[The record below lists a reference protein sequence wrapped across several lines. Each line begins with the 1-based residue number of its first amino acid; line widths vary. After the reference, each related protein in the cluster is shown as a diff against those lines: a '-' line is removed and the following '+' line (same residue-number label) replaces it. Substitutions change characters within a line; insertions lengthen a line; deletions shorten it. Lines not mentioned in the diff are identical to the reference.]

1 LGLSTDLEKLIDKI
15 GWKDLN
21 VSYLRK
27 WTIVAIFIGLVSGG
41 ATIAFYISVQVLS
54 SFFLGLIVGYTSP
67 AHGGASSLSSTYYLS
82 VDRVW
87 MIPLVLGGVG
97 ILIGLISSKLAPET
111 KGDGIENVIETF
123 HTNRGSIRAR
133 VAAIRPVI
141 SSLALGAGASGGP
154 EGPMGQIASTFG
166 TLIGKLFRLD
176 EDEVRIAIVSGM
188 GAGIG
193 SIMRLPFG
201 GALFSIELLYGRDF
215 VIKSLF
221 PVMIASLTSYAVS
234 GIYLGWLPILN
245 IPQMTVA
252 TLSIEAIS
260 GYVVIAVIVGLCSIF
275 YTKIIDL
282 VRRYFEKAKIAP
294 FIRPA
299 IGCALVGLF
308 AVGLPEIL
316 GTGYGWLQIAIDDN
330 FELLPLWLIM
340 GIILV
345 KTFATAI
352 TVGSGTGVSFFGPTL
367 VIGGLMG
374 AAVISIF
381 HMLGLFVSVE
391 VPSAVVVS
399 MFAFFAAGTK
409 TPFSSIAMGTEVAGG
424 YFLLLPLIIAIP
436 ISYAISG
443 KNNSIYKNNVSGF
456 SIRNKKTGKNPLLQQ
471 LKVGVVMDH
480 NFYDLAKETG
490 INEAIHVMN
499 ETDSTSMIV
508 TDSED
513 KLEGIIHY
521 RNLIESPEESKS
533 TMRVENV
540 MIKDAPFLLPSDTL
554 QKALEIMV
562 KSGHSE
568 LFVVSPADSKLVV
581 GVLSLNDIS
590 SACNEKE
597 PILLDLENMDRSDLS
612 ETTKSSQNLPTIGYK
627 IGPSSKQFLAKLKN
641 YWPIQ

>member
-1 LGLSTDLEKLIDKI
+1 MDLEKLIDKF

-21 VSYLRK
+21 VSYLKK

-41 ATIAFYISVQVLS
+41 ATIVFYMAVQTLS
-54 SFFLGLIVGYTSP
+54 SFFLGMVVGYTSP
-67 AHGGASSLSSTYYLS
+67 AHEARSSISSTYTLS

-111 KGDGIENVIETF
+111 KGDGVENVIEAF

-154 EGPMGQIASTFG
+154 EGPMGQMTSTFG
-166 TLIGKLFRLD
+166 TLIGRLFHLE
-176 EDEVRIAIVSGM
+176 EDEVKIAIVAGM

-193 SIMRLPFG
+193 SIMRLPIG

-221 PVMIASLTSYAVS
+221 PVIVASLTSYAVS

-245 IPQMTVA
+245 IPQMTGA
-252 TLSIEAIS
+252 GLSIEAIL
-260 GYVVIAVIVGLCSIF
+260 GYAAIASIVGLCSML
-275 YTKIIDL
+275 YTKIIKL
-282 VRRYFEKAKIAP
+282 VRSYFEKVSIAP

-299 IGCALVGLF
+299 IGCALVGIF
-308 AVGLPEIL
+308 AVGFPEIL
-316 GTGYGWLQIAIDDN
+316 GTGYGWLQLAIGDN
-330 FELLPLWLIM
+330 MELLPIWLLITV
-340 GIILV
+340 ILI
-345 KTFATAI
+345 KTFATSI

-374 AAVISIF
+374 AALIYVF
-381 HMLGLFVSVE
+381 HMFNLFVSVE
-391 VPSAVVVS
+391 VPAAIVVS

-424 YFLLLPLIIAIP
+424 YFLLLPLIISIP
-436 ISYAISG
+436 ISYMISG
-443 KNNSIYKNNVSGF
+443 KNNSIYKNNLSGF
-456 SIRNKKTGKNPLLQQ
+456 SIRNKKTGSNPLLQQ
-471 LKVGVVMDH
+471 LKVGDVMDR
-480 NFYDLAKETG
+480 NFFDVAKGTG
-490 INEAIHVMN
+490 INEAIQIMN
-499 ETDSTSMIV
+499 ETQSTTMIV

-513 KLEGIIHY
+513 KLEGIVHY
-521 RNLIESPEESKS
+521 RSLIESPQECKKN
-533 TMRVENV
+533 MHVEDI
-540 MIKDAPFLLPSDTL
+540 MIRDPPFLLPSDTL
-554 QKALEIMV
+554 QKALEIIV

-568 LFVVSPADSKLVV
+568 LYVVSPADNKIVV

-590 SACNEKE
+590 AACNEKE
-597 PILLDLENMDRSDLS
+597 PILLDLEKLDSSDLA
-612 ETTKSSQNLPTIGYK
+612 ETEISNASTIGHK
-627 IGPSSKQFLAKLKN
+627 IVPSSRQFLAKLKG

>member
-1 LGLSTDLEKLIDKI
+1 M
-15 GWKDLN
+15 N

-41 ATIAFYISVQVLS
+41 ATIVFYVSIQMLS
-54 SFFLGLIVGYTSP
+54 SLFLGFIVGYSSP
-67 AHGGASSLSSTYYLS
+67 PYGESSSGSSTYSLS

-97 ILIGLISSKLAPET
+97 ILIGVISTKLASET
-111 KGDGIENVIETF
+111 KSDGIDNVIETF
-123 HTNRGSIRAR
+123 HSNRGSVRPR
-133 VAAIRPVI
+133 VAAIKPVI

-154 EGPMGQIASTFG
+154 EGPMGQIASAFG
-166 TLIGKLFRLD
+166 SIIGKLFRLD

-221 PVMIASLTSYAVS
+221 PVLVASLTSYAIS
-234 GIYLGWLPILN
+234 GIYLGWFPILS
-245 IPQMTVA
+245 IPEGTIA
-252 TLSIEAIS
+252 RFTIESIAGYAALAI
-260 GYVVIAVIVGLCSIF
+260 VVGLGSIL
-275 YTKIIDL
+275 YTRIIDL
-282 VRRYFEKAKIAP
+282 VRRYFEKARTAAFVK
-294 FIRPA
+294 PA

-316 GTGYGWLQIAIDDN
+316 GTGYGWLQIAIAGDY
-330 FELLPLWLIM
+330 ELLPLWLMI
-340 GIILV
+340 GILLV

-352 TVGSGTGVSFFGPTL
+352 TVGSGTGVSFFGPSL
-367 VIGGLMG
+367 VIGGLIG

-381 HMLGLFVSVE
+381 HMFGLFVPVD
-391 VPSAVVVS
+391 VPSAVIVG

-409 TPFSSIAMGTEVAGG
+409 TPFSSIVMGTEMVGG
-424 YFLLLPLIIAIP
+424 YFLLLPLIISVP
-436 ISYAISG
+436 ISYVISG
-443 KNNSIYKNNVSGF
+443 KNNSIYKNNLSGF
-456 SIRNKKTGKNPLLQQ
+456 SVLNKKASKNLLLHQFR
-471 LKVGVVMDH
+471 VGDVMDG
-480 NFYDLAKETG
+480 NFYDITKDAG
-490 INEAIHVMN
+490 INEAIQIMK
-499 ETDSTSMIV
+499 ETNTTIMVV

-521 RNLIESPEESKS
+521 GNLIERSEESRRIMK
-533 TMRVENV
+533 VEHA
-540 MIKDAPFLLPSDTL
+540 MFKDAPYLLPSDTL

-590 SACNEKE
+590 RACNDKK
-597 PILLDLENMDRSDLS
+597 PILLDLESLDRSDLS
-612 ETTKSSQNLPTIGYK
+612 ETVRSSQGLPTIGYK
-627 IGPSSKQFLAKLKN
+627 TKPTSKQIWAKIKD